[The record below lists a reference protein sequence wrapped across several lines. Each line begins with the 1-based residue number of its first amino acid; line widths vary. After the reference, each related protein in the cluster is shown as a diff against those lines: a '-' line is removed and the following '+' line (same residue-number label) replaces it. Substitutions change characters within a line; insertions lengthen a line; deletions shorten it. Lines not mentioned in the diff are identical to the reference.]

1 MPDDV
6 YPTQPKAPSMPS
18 ILMSLF
24 SGKYTEEAHF
34 LIKNITAQLARNRQV
49 VFF

>member
-6 YPTQPKAPSMPS
+6 YPKRTKAPSMPT

-24 SGKYTEEAHF
+24 SGKYSEKARS
-34 LIKNITAQLARNRQV
+34 LINNITAQLARNRQV

>member
-1 MPDDV
+1 MPDYV
-6 YPTQPKAPSMPS
+6 YPNLTKAPGMPS

-24 SGKYTEEAHF
+24 SGKYSEESDP

>member
-1 MPDDV
+1 MP
-6 YPTQPKAPSMPS
+6 T

-24 SGKYTEEAHF
+24 SGKYSEEAHP
-34 LIKNITAQLARNRQV
+34 LIKNITAQLAQNRQV

>member
-1 MPDDV
+1 MPDYV
-6 YPTQPKAPSMPS
+6 YPNLTKAPSMPS

-24 SGKYTEEAHF
+24 SGKYSEEVYS
-34 LIKNITAQLARNRQV
+34 LIRNTTVHLAQNRQV

>member
-1 MPDDV
+1 MPDYI
-6 YPTQPKAPSMPS
+6 YPNLTKAPSMPR

-24 SGKYTEEAHF
+24 SGKYTEEVHSLSA
-34 LIKNITAQLARNRQV
+34 NITVQLAQNRQV